1 MTGGK
6 FEGGAKVLT
15 FTKKKQKDNSMFLL
29 VNDSFMILSILIR
42 LDSGVFARSSL

>member
-15 FTKKKQKDNSMFLL
+15 FKKKQKDNSIFLL
-29 VNDSFMILSILIR
+29 VNDTFINSIHSYS
-42 LDSGVFARSSL
+42 SGVFARSSL

>member
-15 FTKKKQKDNSMFLL
+15 FYKKKQKDDSIFLL
-29 VNDSFMILSILIR
+29 VNDTFYDSIH
-42 LDSGVFARSSL
+42 SYSSEVFARSSL